1 MQLSYGDTVDRS
13 TPTPSSDLPWREVG
27 EMSGISDYS
36 YEDGVHSIVLPT
48 LGVSNV
54 DLNPGSGSSFTG
66 DKHTFPLTYADGT
79 PVLATDNFALIT
91 KAEDFSFG
99 TARNYN
105 VIFGAVQAI
114 STSLHT
120 MDGVGG
126 TFGITGVGTPLHG
139 TWRRNTVSTTSLANA
154 TKAIATIQAGS
165 QSKVGVQSL
174 LYSNSTESPTNG
186 LDANTWSS
194 TTQLYGIVGIATL
207 GTVTTTG
214 GELTCKL
221 HYKVVKLS

>member
-1 MQLSYGDTVDRS
+1 MQLSYGDTIDRS

-27 EMSGISDYS
+27 DMSGISDYE
-36 YEDGVHSIVLPT
+36 YTDGVHSIVLPT

-54 DLNPGSGSSFTG
+54 DLNPGSGANFSG

-79 PVLATDNFALIT
+79 PVLATDNFAFIT
-91 KAEDFSFG
+91 KVEDFDFG

-105 VIFGAVQAI
+105 ILFGVVQAV
-114 STSLHT
+114 STVLNT

-139 TWRRNTVSTTSLANA
+139 TWRRNVIGTQSLANA
-154 TKAIATIQAGS
+154 TKAIATIQAGG

-174 LYSNSTESPTNG
+174 LYSPSTESATNG
-186 LDANTWSS
+186 LDSNTWTS
-194 TTQLYGIVGIATL
+194 TTQLYGIVGVATL

-214 GELTCKL
+214 GTLTFKA
-221 HYKVVKLS
+221 HYKVVKLA